1 MGRYGDWGYGQMMG
15 YGGFGFGWIFTII
28 IWALIIWAIVAF
40 VRAASGKGVSD
51 WGNIGKKEDSALK
64 ILKERYA
71 KGEINKEEFEQKKKD
86 IENMG

>member
-1 MGRYGDWGYGQMMG
+1 MMGRYGDWGCGHMLG
-15 YGGFGFGWIFTII
+15 YGFGFGWIFTII

-40 VRAASGKGVSD
+40 VRAASGKGSSA
-51 WGNIGKKEDSALK
+51 WHGQEKEDTAMR

-71 KGEINKEEFEQKKKD
+71 KGEIDKEEFQQRKKD